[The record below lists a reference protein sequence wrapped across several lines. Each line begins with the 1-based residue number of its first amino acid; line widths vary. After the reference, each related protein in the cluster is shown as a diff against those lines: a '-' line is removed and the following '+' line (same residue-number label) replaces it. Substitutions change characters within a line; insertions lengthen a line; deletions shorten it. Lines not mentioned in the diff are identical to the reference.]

1 MQDVLK
7 IGDDTLK
14 EVINVKNVAARVEEL
29 KEEIRRALA
38 GEPLV
43 AVCVLKGAF
52 MFFTDLVKDLGVPLE
67 IEFVRL
73 ASYGAGTSPGEEMV
87 FSKDLETTIKDKN
100 LLIVEDIVDTGRSM
114 DFLIRTF
121 SARNPKSIRLA
132 ALVDKEERREIELK
146 VDFAG
151 FRLKK
156 GFLVGCGMDYAEKYR
171 ELGGI
176 YELIQ
181 G

>member
-1 MQDVLK
+1 MNIENHRL
-7 IGDDTLK
+7 I
-14 EVINVKNVAARVEEL
+14 EVIGRERVAARVEEL
-29 KEEIRRALA
+29 RAEISESLD

-52 MFFTDLVKDLGVPLE
+52 MFFSDLVKDLGAPLE
-67 IEFVRL
+67 VDFVRL
-73 ASYGAGTSPGEEMV
+73 ASYGSGTAPGDELV
-87 FSKDLETTIKDKN
+87 FSKDLETSIKNKN
-100 LLIVEDIVDTGRSM
+100 VLIVEDIVDTGRSM

-121 SARNPKSIRLA
+121 RERDPKSIRLA
-132 ALVDKEERREIELK
+132 ALVDKAERREVELA
-146 VDFAG
+146 VDFVG

-176 YELIQ
+176 FELEQ